1 MSEKVVGYSLLAV
14 GIVVILDSALSV
26 YMVFTKRV
34 TPIDLF
40 SFPGISVD
48 VPRENTDS
56 TTQSTQKTELISSAM
71 LNESSNLFA
80 HLMLMGFMASN
91 GSKIAAIGVSMVRP
105 IVVKLKAKEEV
116 VNYPS
121 SSSG

>member
-1 MSEKVVGYSLLAV
+1 MSEKVVGYSLLAI
-14 GIVVILDSALSV
+14 GIVIILFSALSV

-34 TPIDLF
+34 MPIDLF
-40 SFPGISVD
+40 SFPGISVE
-48 VPRENTDS
+48 VPRENTDA
-56 TTQSTQKTELISSAM
+56 TTQSTQKTELISPAM

-80 HLMLMGFMASN
+80 HLMLMGFMASI

-105 IVVKLKAKEEV
+105 IVVKLKAKEETI
-116 VNYPS
+116 NHPS

>member
-1 MSEKVVGYSLLAV
+1 
-14 GIVVILDSALSV
+14 
-26 YMVFTKRV
+26 MVFTKRI

-40 SFPGISVD
+40 SFPD
-48 VPRENTDS
+48 AA
-56 TTQSTQKTELISSAM
+56 TQSTQKTELISALM

-80 HLMLMGFMASN
+80 HLMLMGFMASI
-91 GSKIAAIGVSMVRP
+91 GSKIAALGVSMVRP
-105 IVVKLKAKEEV
+105 IVVKLKAKEEA